1 MSRGS
6 NWFCSSSQRERKNA
20 PNRGGI
26 ALGLSYTHTHTYTH
40 THRNTHTHTHTHTD

>member
-20 PNRGGI
+20 PNRGGM
-26 ALGLSYTHTHTYTH
+26 ALGLSYTD
-40 THRNTHTHTHTHTD
+40 RNTGFRVRVSVTLLVVVV